1 MKPNF
6 SQINNVTALKLMY
19 VAGCIAFG
27 STEALAVL
35 PEDAGALLPDTIG
48 EDSDGFTAGSV
59 LIEIILKVA
68 AIGIGALISLG
79 SGYIMY
85 NSFANK
91 KANDDSS
98 NFYATIFGGLL
109 LVGIGVGLAI
119 GGYTYVDGMA
129 ADALAAGA

>member
-35 PEDAGALLPDTIG
+35 PEDAGALLPDSIG
-48 EDSDGFTAGSV
+48 EDADGFTAGAT

-68 AIGIGALISLG
+68 AICIGALISFG
-79 SGYIMY
+79 AGYIMY